1 MNILLVGCNGF
12 LGTNI
17 LLYKKKK
24 IKFIC
29 LYNKKKTKYLNKFP
43 LFKYNKKNLVHISKK
58 FKINVIINSAG
69 ITNVDLCEN
78 KKELVKNTHSKLI
91 KELASV
97 FKKDNPIFVHI
108 STDHLFDGKKKYYS
122 ERSKTNPIN
131 FYGKSK
137 LESEKIVYKNFKR
150 KIIIRGNFFG
160 WGTKYKKSFSDW
172 IIENLYKNKILSLFE
187 DIYFTPLNIERF
199 IEIIFKLIKNK
210 SEGIYNLSS
219 NTRISKYEFG
229 IKIAKRF
236 GLKVDQINKAFI
248 KNSKLTQRP
257 KNMSLNNKK
266 IIRKLKLNK
275 NKLDNND
282 QIDLLFNQKSL
293 NNYKILKSL

>member
-1 MNILLVGCNGF
+1 MNILLLGCNGF

-17 LLYKKKK
+17 LLYNRKKY
-24 IKFIC
+24 KFIC
-29 LYNKKKTKYLNKFP
+29 IYNKKKTKFLKKFP
-43 LFKYNKKNLVHISKK
+43 LFKYNKKNLIQISKE

-78 KKELVKNTHSKLI
+78 KKKLVKNTHSRLI
-91 KELASV
+91 KELANV
-97 FKKDNPIFVHI
+97 FKKDDPLFVHI

-122 ERSKTNPIN
+122 ERSKTNPLN

-137 LESEKIVYKNFKR
+137 LESEKIVCKNFKR

-160 WGTKYKKSFSDW
+160 WGTRYKKSFSDW
-172 IIENLYKNKILSLFE
+172 IIQNLYKKKILNLFD

-199 IEIIFKLIKNK
+199 IEITFKLIKNN
-210 SEGIYNLSS
+210 SRGIYNLSS

-229 IKIAKRF
+229 IEIAKKF
-236 GLKVDQINKAFI
+236 GFKVHQINKAFI
-248 KNSKLTQRP
+248 KNFKLTQRP

-266 IIRKLKLNK
+266 IIRKLKLCK
-275 NKLDNND
+275 NKFDNKH
-282 QIDLLFNQKSL
+282 QIDLLFRQKSS